1 MRRRDFIK
9 AIISSAAGWP
19 CVALAQT
26 SEGMRRIA
34 VLIGVADDPEGRAR
48 FVAFREGMESLGWI
62 EGRNIHFEVRFAE
75 GRAELSRTYAAEIV
89 ALSPDLIVAS
99 GTAVIRALQQ
109 LTKTIPIVFAQVVD
123 PVSSGYV
130 ESLARPG
137 GNMTGFTS
145 VDYSIGTKWLETLK
159 EIAPKVNRVGVL
171 RDPTTPAGTGQLGAI
186 QGAAA
191 VFGTT
196 VTALDVREPDIID
209 RAISTFAREPNG
221 GMIVLA
227 NPLSTVHRELI
238 VRLAARAKLPTVYPY
253 RFFVTSGGLISY
265 GIDNTDVWRRSA
277 SYVDRILKGE
287 KPSELP
293 VQEPTKYELA
303 INLKTA
309 KALGLAVPPAL
320 LARADTVIE

>member
-9 AIISSAAGWP
+9 AIIGSAAGWP

-48 FVAFREGMESLGWI
+48 FVAFREGMELLGWI

-89 ALSPDLIVAS
+89 ALSPDLIVAN

-171 RDPTTPAGTGQLGAI
+171 RDPTTPAG
-186 QGAAA
+186 
-191 VFGTT
+191 
-196 VTALDVREPDIID
+196 R
-209 RAISTFAREPNG
+209 
-221 GMIVLA
+221 
-227 NPLSTVHRELI
+227 
-238 VRLAARAKLPTVYPY
+238 
-253 RFFVTSGGLISY
+253 
-265 GIDNTDVWRRSA
+265 DNW
-277 SYVDRILKGE
+277 E
-287 KPSELP
+287 
-293 VQEPTKYELA
+293 QF
-303 INLKTA
+303 
-309 KALGLAVPPAL
+309 KAPPQF
-320 LARADTVIE
+320 LARQ

>member
-48 FVAFREGMESLGWI
+48 LVAFREGMKSLGWI

-159 EIAPKVNRVGVL
+159 EIAPKVNTPLTKPPSVIDVAMLGTSEMARDYVAAFHRSLADGGFVEGRNVG
-171 RDPTTPAGTGQLGAI
+171 I
-186 QGAAA
+186 
-191 VFGTT
+191 
-196 VTALDVREPDIID
+196 E
-209 RAISTFAREPNG
+209 
-221 GMIVLA
+221 
-227 NPLSTVHRELI
+227 
-238 VRLAARAKLPTVYPY
+238 Y
-253 RFFVTSGGLISY
+253 R
-265 GIDNTDVWRRSA
+265 W
-277 SYVDRILKGE
+277 
-287 KPSELP
+287 
-293 VQEPTKYELA
+293 
-303 INLKTA
+303 
-309 KALGLAVPPAL
+309 
-320 LARADTVIE
+320 

>member
-9 AIISSAAGWP
+9 VVIGWAAGWP
-19 CVALAQT
+19 CVAHAQT
-26 SEGMRRIA
+26 SEGMRRVA
-34 VLIGVADDPEGRAR
+34 VLIGVADDPQGRAR
-48 FVAFREGMESLGWI
+48 FVAFRDGMESLGWI
-62 EGRNIHFEVRFAE
+62 EGRNVHFEVRFAE
-75 GRAELSRTYAAEIV
+75 GRPEFSLSYASEIV
-89 ALSPDLIVAS
+89 ALSPDVIVAN
-99 GTAVIRALQQ
+99 GVAAIRALQQ
-109 LTKTIPIVFAQVVD
+109 LTKTIPIVFAQAVD
-123 PVSSGYV
+123 PVNAGFV

-137 GNMTGFTS
+137 GNTTGFTS

-171 RDPTTPAGTGQLGAI
+171 RDPTIPAGSGQLGAI
-186 QGAAA
+186 QGAAG

-196 VTALDVREPDIID
+196 ITALDVREPDIID

-265 GIDNTDVWRRSA
+265 GIDNTDLWRRSA

-287 KPSELP
+287 KPSDLP
-293 VQEPTKYELA
+293 VQEPTKYELV

-309 KALGLAVPPAL
+309 KALGLTVPPTL
-320 LARADTVIE
+320 LARADEVIE

>member
-1 MRRRDFIK
+1 
-9 AIISSAAGWP
+9 
-19 CVALAQT
+19 
-26 SEGMRRIA
+26 
-34 VLIGVADDPEGRAR
+34 
-48 FVAFREGMESLGWI
+48 MESLGWI
-62 EGRNIHFEVRFAE
+62 EGRNVHYEVRFAE
-75 GRAELSRTYAAEIV
+75 GRAELSRSYAAEIV
-89 ALSPDLIVAS
+89 ALSPDVIVAN
-99 GTAVIRALQQ
+99 GAAPIRALQQ

-123 PVSSGYV
+123 PVSSGFV

-159 EIAPKVNRVGVL
+159 EIAPKVSRVGVL
-171 RDPTTPAGTGQLGAI
+171 RDPTIPAGSGQLGAI

-191 VFGTT
+191 VFGVT
-196 VTALDVREPDIID
+196 VTALDVREPDVID

-265 GIDNTDVWRRSA
+265 GIDNADVWRRSA

-287 KPSELP
+287 KPSDLP

-309 KALGLAVPPAL
+309 KALGVTVPSTL
-320 LARADTVIE
+320 LARADQVIE